1 MEECWQLDLAG
12 CASIR
17 GRIIRSIGFTC
28 FLLAIALSSYCQ
40 SSSPQNEGN
49 SADIKHL
56 FEQERWADVLG
67 EVRANPIR
75 TADLDYY
82 EGSALAHLERWDEA
96 EQALRAG
103 LRRAPSD
110 KRFPIELAGVEF
122 KQKRLSSAAAWLR
135 RGLRLDPTDS
145 YANDFLGTIYYLQG
159 NLEAALK
166 YWNRIAKPQ
175 IDAVRPEGSLRIRP
189 ALLDGALTFSPAS
202 QLRRCDLSTSLVRIE
217 GLQVFASPRFQ
228 LEARPDGRF
237 DVALN
242 LQERNGWGI
251 NLWQALLSTFSG
263 VAYQTV
269 YPAYF
274 NLRGSAIN
282 VTSLVRWD
290 AQKRRLEGVL
300 SAPLRKNPKW
310 RYRIGLDL
318 RNENWDV
325 RDSFTGVAPVLAS
338 LNLRRQ
344 AGGAEVESFSSG
356 TWGWSA
362 GFEFSHRDYRNV
374 IPGSILTPS
383 LLFTGN
389 QLKQFAGIHYDL
401 LRVPEHRL
409 TLTTSASSQLG
420 RIWSEPAHAFAKL
433 QGSATANWLPRSEGD
448 DYQTQLR
455 VRGGGIAGDVP
466 FDELFILGMERD
478 NDLWMRA
485 HVGTRDGRKGSAPLG
500 RRYFLTN
507 SEIDKNVYSNGLI
520 TVKLSPFLDSGKIT
534 DPSENLGSHHWLWD
548 TGVQAKLRVLGV
560 GVVFVYG
567 KDLRSGNNA
576 FYFTTQR

>member
-1 MEECWQLDLAG
+1 MDLAG
-12 CASIR
+12 GASIR

-28 FLLAIALSSYCQ
+28 FLFAIALSSYCQ
-40 SSSPQNEGN
+40 SPSPQNEGS

-56 FEQERWADVLG
+56 FEQERWTDVLR
-67 EVRANPIR
+67 EVRASPVR
-75 TADLDYY
+75 TPDLDYY

-96 EQALRAG
+96 EQALRTG
-103 LRRAPSD
+103 FEMAPHD
-110 KRFPIELAGVEF
+110 KRFPIELAGVAF
-122 KQKRLSSAAAWLR
+122 KQKRLSSAAGWLR

-145 YANDFLGTIYYLQG
+145 YANDFLGTIFYLQG

-166 YWNRIAKPQ
+166 YWNHIGKPQ
-175 IDAVRPEGSLRIRP
+175 IDAVRPEGPLRIRP
-189 ALLDGALTFSPAS
+189 ALLDRTLTFSPAS
-202 QLRRCDLSTSLVRIE
+202 QLRRSDLLTSLARVE
-217 GLQVFASPRFQ
+217 GLQVFASSRFQ
-228 LEARPDGRF
+228 LEARPDGKF

-242 LQERNGWGI
+242 LHERNGWGV

-263 VAYQTV
+263 VTYQTL

-274 NLRGSAIN
+274 NFRGSAIN

-300 SAPLRKNPKW
+300 SGPLHQNPKW
-310 RYRIGLDL
+310 RYRVGFDL
-318 RNENWDV
+318 RNENWSI
-325 RDSFTGVAPVLAS
+325 RDSFTGPAPVLAS
-338 LNLRRQ
+338 LNLRRE
-344 AGGAEVESFSSG
+344 AGGAEIESFHTG

-374 IPGSILTPS
+374 LPGSTFTPS
-383 LLFTGN
+383 LLLTGN
-389 QLKQFAGIHYDL
+389 QLKQLAGIHYHL
-401 LRVPEHRL
+401 LRIPEHRFR
-409 TLTTSASSQLG
+409 LTTAASSQLG
-420 RIWSEPAHAFAKL
+420 RIWSEPAQAFAKL
-433 QGSATANWLPRSEGD
+433 QGSAAASWLPRSEGD

-455 VRGGGIAGDVP
+455 LRSGGITGEVP
-466 FDELFILGMERD
+466 FDELFMLGMERD

-520 TVKLSPFLDSGKIT
+520 SVKLSPFLDNGKIT
-534 DPSENLGSHHWLWD
+534 DPSGNLGSRHWLWD
-548 TGVQAKLRVLGV
+548 TGLQAKLRVLGV
-560 GVVFVYG
+560 GLVFLYG

>member
-1 MEECWQLDLAG
+1 MDLAG

-17 GRIIRSIGFTC
+17 GRIIR
-28 FLLAIALSSYCQ
+28 AIALSWFLFAIGLSVYCQ
-40 SSSPQNEGN
+40 SRSPQNDAELAN
-49 SADIKHL
+49 IKQL
-56 FEQERWADVLG
+56 FEQERWGDVLR
-67 EVRANPIR
+67 EVQASPVR

-103 LRRAPSD
+103 FRITPHD
-110 KRFPIELAGVEF
+110 KRFPIELAGVAF
-122 KQKRLSSAAAWLR
+122 KQRHLASAADWLR
-135 RGLRLDPTDS
+135 RGLRLDPKDS

-166 YWNRIAKPQ
+166 YWNRIGKPQ
-175 IDAVRPEGSLRIRP
+175 IESVRPDTSLRIRP
-189 ALLDGALTFSPAS
+189 ALLDRALTFSPAS
-202 QLRRCDLSTSLVRIE
+202 QLRQSGLLTSLVRID
-217 GLQVFASPRFQ
+217 GLQVFLSPRFQ
-228 LEARPDGRF
+228 LEARPDGKF

-242 LQERNGWGI
+242 LQERNGWGV

-263 VAYQTV
+263 VTYQTV

-274 NLRGSAIN
+274 NLGGSAIN

-290 AQKRRLEGVL
+290 SQKRRLEGVL
-300 SAPLRKNPKW
+300 SGPLHQNPKW
-310 RYRIGLDL
+310 HYRVSFDL
-318 RNENWDV
+318 RNENWDI
-325 RDSFTGVAPVLAS
+325 RDSFTGPAPVVAS
-338 LNLRRQ
+338 LNLRRE
-344 AGGAEVESFSSG
+344 AGGAEVESFNTG

-362 GFEFSHRDYRNV
+362 GFEFSHRDYRSV
-374 IPGSILTPS
+374 TPGSTLTPS
-383 LLFTGN
+383 LLLAGN
-389 QLKQFAGIHYDL
+389 QLKQVAGIRYDL
-401 LRVPEHRL
+401 LRIPERRF

-420 RIWSEPAHAFAKL
+420 RIWSQPAQAFAKL
-433 QGSATANWLPRSEGD
+433 QGSAATNWLPKSEGE
-448 DYQTQLR
+448 DYRVQLR
-455 VRGGGIAGDVP
+455 VRGGGIAGDVS
-466 FDELFILGMERD
+466 FDELFMLGIERD

-534 DPSENLGSHHWLWD
+534 DSSAHLGSRTWLWD
-548 TGVQAKLRVLGV
+548 TGLQAKLRVLGV
-560 GVVFVYG
+560 GLVFVYG